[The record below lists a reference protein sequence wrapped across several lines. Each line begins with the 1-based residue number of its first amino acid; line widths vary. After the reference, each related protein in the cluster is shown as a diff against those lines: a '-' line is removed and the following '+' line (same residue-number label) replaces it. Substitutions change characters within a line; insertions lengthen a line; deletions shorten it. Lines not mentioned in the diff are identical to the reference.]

1 MENRGGTAV
10 KNMKA
15 ALIRKIIP
23 LIAIVGFM
31 GGATAAAMEL
41 AGTGNTYFMTGVY
54 VLIYALTGTL
64 AGYFLKTML
73 ENRGKDP
80 IARNFKGDLLRFK
93 QPLYGVAAIAAVIAF
108 ITNIGTGVGAAVIA
122 ALFFGLSFA
131 LGISN
136 GIFDYR
142 ESVNKNLLLI
152 AILPIGFSFVYGY
165 YMKGTDAASGM
176 AWLYGS
182 IYLFGYLLFLNRM
195 QLNSIIFFRKAVN
208 IEDSRKIRIYN
219 DWLII
224 LFYIVYL
231 IMFNFRKILNVS
243 WDAIMAVFGWF
254 LVMMEK
260 LISLLMA
267 EPGGA
272 PSTPTPEE
280 EELDLVPTIER
291 PWLEKLMRIAIYVI
305 LGLVAVAAAA
315 FIIFL
320 LVKLF
325 KIIRNKL
332 SEGFNNTMGK
342 KKIEFAEYEEENEIV
357 REEKNKDTLKARRK
371 KMQYN
376 LKKLNEIPLAGEK
389 IRYVYGF
396 VLERLYHKH
405 VDIEESDTPDEILA
419 KVKKHRNGEKLAKMG
434 FEEFTRKYHKA
445 RYSDKPVEEDE
456 NLVETGEK
464 FEKGI
469 SSIKVEEKKDNL

>member
-1 MENRGGTAV
+1 VENRGGTAV
-10 KNMKA
+10 KDIRET
-15 ALIRKIIP
+15 LTRKIIP
-23 LIAIVGFM
+23 LIAILGFM
-31 GGATAAAMEL
+31 GGATAAVMEL
-41 AGTGNTYFMTGVY
+41 AGTSNTYFMTGVF
-54 VLIYALTGTL
+54 VFIYALTGTMT
-64 AGYFLKTML
+64 GYFIKKVL
-73 ENRGKDP
+73 ENRGKDI
-80 IARNFKGDLLRFK
+80 IARNYKGDLLRFK
-93 QPLYGVAAIAAVIAF
+93 QPMYGIAVVAAVVAF
-108 ITNIGTGVGAAVIA
+108 ITNIGAGTGAAVVA
-122 ALFFGLSFA
+122 AIFFGLTFA

-165 YMKGTDAASGM
+165 YMNGSDAASGM

-182 IYLFGYLLFLNRM
+182 IYLFSYLLFLNRM

-243 WDAIMAVFGWF
+243 WDGIMAVFGWF

-260 LISLLMA
+260 LIELLMA
-267 EPGGA
+267 DTGGSPA
-272 PSTPTPEE
+272 TSTPEK
-280 EELDLVPTIER
+280 EELDLVPTPEK
-291 PWLEKLMRIAIYVI
+291 PWLETLMRIVIYVV
-305 LGLVAVAAAA
+305 LGLVAVAATA
-315 FIIFL
+315 FIIYL
-320 LVKLF
+320 LVKLV

-332 SEGFNNTMGK
+332 SEGFNNTMK
-342 KKIEFAEYEEENEIV
+342 TKKIEFAEYEEENEIV
-357 REEKNKDTLKARRK
+357 RDEKNKDSLRSRKK

-405 VDIEESDTPDEILA
+405 VDIEESDTPDEILE
-419 KVKKHRNGEKLAKMG
+419 KVKKYRNGEKLAKMG
-434 FEEFTRKYHKA
+434 FEEFTEKYHKA
-445 RYSDKPVEEDE
+445 RYSGKPIETDED
-456 NLVETGEK
+456 LAETGGR
-464 FEKGI
+464 FEKGV
-469 SSIKVEEKKDNL
+469 SSIHVDEKKNSR